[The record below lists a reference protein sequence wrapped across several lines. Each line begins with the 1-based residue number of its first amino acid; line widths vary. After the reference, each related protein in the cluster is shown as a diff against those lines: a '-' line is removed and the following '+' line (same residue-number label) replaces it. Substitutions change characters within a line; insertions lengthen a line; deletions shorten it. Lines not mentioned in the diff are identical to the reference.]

1 MSGPG
6 NLATSGDP
14 IYNQVATQI
23 IRSAYRKMGVI
34 NDTEEPNANQYKD
47 GMTALN
53 AMVKF
58 WVTSGIHIWLEE
70 EAVLFLQQGQV
81 MYQLGGTNPNSHCS
95 LIDEVY
101 LGQMNANGI
110 AGQATINITAIPGF
124 TPDQAVTSGEKFGIL
139 LDTGQVFWTTTTSAP
154 DGSGNVDIAAPL
166 PSSASVGNNVFA
178 YTTEIWR
185 PLRVPAVRRL
195 QYVGLL
201 ETPLTKM
208 MSRQEYMDLPNKYN
222 PGLVNQAFY
231 NPARTQGQM
240 YVWQQPI
247 DGTFGLRFTFYR
259 TIENFDSADDLP
271 DFPEEWILVLQW
283 CLAKELGPD
292 FSVPPERWDR
302 IVATSTEYL
311 EQAKGWDREFQS
323 VYFGL
328 SYDQTLR

>member
-6 NLATSGDP
+6 NLQTSGNP

-23 IRSAYRKMGVI
+23 ITSAFRKMGTI
-34 NDTEEPNANQYKD
+34 NDTEVPSANQMAD
-47 GMTALN
+47 AMTALN

-70 EAVLFLQQGQV
+70 EALLFLQQGQV
-81 MYQLGGTNPNSHCS
+81 MYQLGGTAPNSHCAN
-95 LIDEVY
+95 IDDVY

-110 AGQATINITAIPGF
+110 AGASTLNIASIPGLQ
-124 TPDQAVTSGEKFGIL
+124 PDQAVTKGQNFGVL
-139 LDTGQVFWTTTTSAP
+139 LDTGQVYWTTAATAP
-154 DGSGNVDIAAPL
+154 DSGGNINIAGQL
-166 PSSASVGNNVFA
+166 PSSASVGNTVFA

-195 QYVGLL
+195 QYIGLL

-231 NPARTQGQM
+231 NPSRTQGQM

-247 DGTFGLRFTFYR
+247 DGTFGLRFTYYR
-259 TIENFDSADDLP
+259 TIENFDGPDDLP

-283 CLAKELGPD
+283 CLAKELGPEY
-292 FSVPPERWDR
+292 SVPPERWDR
-302 IVATSTEYL
+302 ILAQSENYM

-323 VYFGL
+323 VFFGL